1 MNILMSEQAIA
12 LHRRDIEQLTP
23 VNWINLKS
31 KPSAQGTYATEVAF
45 ITREVTGLS
54 TKTHILPDLQRYYDI
69 LRASPNL
76 AWIQAHSAGADRPI
90 FAEMQARGVRVTTAS
105 GANANP
111 VAHTAVAAV
120 LALGRKFH
128 VQTLAQQ
135 SRVWKQMMDDPA
147 LVDLTGQTAMVVGLG
162 SIGTQ
167 ITKFLTALGLR
178 VIAVSHD
185 AAKHQA
191 LLDVACEAIFDY
203 SNFKT
208 HVPKADYLVLACPL
222 TPATKNLVNADL
234 LRSMKPSAYFVNV
247 GRGESVVE
255 TDLMTALQNKTIA
268 GAFLDGFEIEPLPTE
283 SPLWA
288 MPNVIFSSH
297 TAGHFAGHN
306 QNVFNIFLKNLE
318 HYLRNEPLNNEV
330 KS

>member
-1 MNILMSEQAIA
+1 MASE
-12 LHRRDIEQLTP
+12 
-23 VNWINLKS
+23 
-31 KPSAQGTYATEVAF
+31 
-45 ITREVTGLS
+45 
-54 TKTHILPDLQRYYDI
+54 
-69 LRASPNL
+69 
-76 AWIQAHSAGADRPI
+76 
-90 FAEMQARGVRVTTAS
+90 
-105 GANANP
+105 
-111 VAHTAVAAV
+111 
-120 LALGRKFH
+120 
-128 VQTLAQQ
+128 
-135 SRVWKQMMDDPA
+135 
-147 LVDLTGQTAMVVGLG
+147 
-162 SIGTQ
+162 
-167 ITKFLTALGLR
+167 
-178 VIAVSHD
+178 
-185 AAKHQA
+185 A
-191 LLDVACEAIFDY
+191 LLDMACEAIFDY

-255 TDLMTALQNKTIA
+255 ADLMTALQNKTIA

>member
-1 MNILMSEQAIA
+1 MNILMSEQAIE
-12 LHRRDIEQLTP
+12 LYRSDIEQLTS
-23 VNWINLKS
+23 VNWINLAS
-31 KPSAQGTYATEVAF
+31 TPSAQGTYATEVAF

-69 LRASPNL
+69 VRASPNL
-76 AWIQAHSAGADRPI
+76 RWIQAHSAGADRPI

-128 VQTLAQQ
+128 VQIEAQQ
-135 SRVWKQMMDDPA
+135 TKVWKQMMDDPA

-167 ITKFLTALGLR
+167 IAKFLTALGLR
-178 VIAVSHD
+178 VIAVSHNT
-185 AAKHQA
+185 AKHQG
-191 LLDVACEAIFDY
+191 LLGVAFEAIFDY
-203 SNFKT
+203 RNFKLQ
-208 HVPKADYLVLACPL
+208 VPKVDYLVLACPL
-222 TPATKNLVNADL
+222 TPTTKNLVDRAL
-234 LRSMKPSAYFVNV
+234 LKSMKPSAYFVNV

-255 TDLMTALQNKTIA
+255 IDLIAALQNKTIA
-268 GAFLDGFEIEPLPTE
+268 GAFLDGFEIEPLPAE
-283 SPLWA
+283 SPLWT
-288 MPNVIFSSH
+288 MSNVMFSSH

-318 HYLRNEPLNNEV
+318 RYLRGEPLLNEV
-330 KS
+330 N

>member
-12 LHRRDIEQLTP
+12 LHLSDIEQLTP

-31 KPSAQGTYATEVAF
+31 KPSVQGTYATEVAF

-120 LALGRKFH
+120 LALGRKFP
-128 VQTLAQQ
+128 VQALAQQ
-135 SRVWKQMMDDPA
+135 TRIWKQMMDDPA

-167 ITKFLTALGLR
+167 IAKFLTALGLR

-191 LLDVACEAIFDY
+191 LLGMACEAVFDY
-203 SNFKT
+203 SNFKA
-208 HVPKADYLVLACPL
+208 HVSKADYVVLACPL
-222 TPATKNLVNADL
+222 TLATKNLVNADV

-255 TDLMTALQNKTIA
+255 ADLISALQKKTIA
-268 GAFLDGFEIEPLPTE
+268 GAFLDGFEIEPLPLE
-283 SPLWA
+283 SPLWT
-288 MPNVIFSSH
+288 MPNVMFSSH

-330 KS
+330 RS